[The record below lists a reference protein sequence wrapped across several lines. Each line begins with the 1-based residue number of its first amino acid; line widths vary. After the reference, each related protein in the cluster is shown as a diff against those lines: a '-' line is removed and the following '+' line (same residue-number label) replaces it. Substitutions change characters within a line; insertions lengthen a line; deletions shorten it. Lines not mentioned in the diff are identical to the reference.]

1 MALYK
6 QPYGS
11 AMQKRGDERKDGIF
25 AKIKAKIKAK
35 NNIKD
40 TKESMGH
47 NVKEEKKIEN
57 KVKADEITKKEQ
69 KTTIPENAKLTIES
83 SNSGI
88 SPEAQKIINA
98 AGTTGHS
105 GFTVGNNPN
114 SGGYAPGE
122 YMNVD
127 RSDVSGAPSWMDVT
141 RQSDLDNSGHVEGKL
156 QAFTGKTTSVGL
168 TSGTIGKVGSK
179 DGPNAAFDL
188 NARFGETTVRNPATY
203 SSTYMGKGIGVGS
216 NNTQVK
222 YRMPGTG
229 TFSDKGFGFNADGG
243 FRISNNNMSFKAGAG
258 YSSLMPKG
266 NRGYGFIEGGLKGD
280 LLNMNKIK
288 KKNFY
293 SAGNMNLSM
302 PFNIK
307 ARAATGGPVMPNSW
321 LPMNSLNRNSGV
333 MANLGL
339 NLSNVAKDRSIE
351 LGFKKDYQNSS
362 INPYVK
368 AAFGIGSKNN
378 DKRQKLYE

>member
-11 AMQKRGDERKDGIF
+11 AMQKKGDERRDGIF

-35 NNIKD
+35 NNVKD

-47 NVKEEKKIEN
+47 NVKEEKRVEN

-88 SPEAQKIINA
+88 SPEAQKIVDNA
-98 AGTTGHS
+98 GNTGHS

-122 YMNVD
+122 YVNVD
-127 RSDVSGAPSWMDVT
+127 RSNVSGAPSWMDVT
-141 RQSDLDNSGHVEGKL
+141 RQSDLDNSKHVEGKL
-156 QAFTGKTTSVGL
+156 QAYTGKTTSVGL

-203 SSTYMGKGIGVGS
+203 SNTYMGKGIGVGT
-216 NNTQVK
+216 NNTQIK

-266 NRGYGFIEGGLKGD
+266 SRGYGFVEAGLKGD

-302 PFNIK
+302 PFDIK
-307 ARAATGGPVMPNSW
+307 ARAATGATTMNT
-321 LPMNSLNRNSGV
+321 NSLNKNSGIG
-333 MANLGL
+333 ASLGL
-339 NLSNVAKDRSIE
+339 KLSNVAKDRSIE
-351 LGFKKDYQNSS
+351 LGLQKDFQNSGV
-362 INPYVK
+362 NAVVK
-368 AAFGIGSKNN
+368 AAFGIGTNKN
-378 DKRQKLYE
+378 DKREKFYE